1 MNLPSNKFAR
11 IISYLFIPPL
21 MNFFIFVFL
30 ALHLQLEQRF
40 LSAAILISFLF
51 GLAIPVIYF
60 VIMRSRGKIDDNDA
74 RVKEQRTNPYLFGI
88 LLTLAAILLSAIF
101 VSNKIITI
109 AWITYLVCSMILI
122 LVNKYWKISA
132 HAMGAAIPLG
142 IMLFYSN
149 LLSLGLVV
157 ILILVG
163 WSRIKL
169 KMHNLSQ
176 VLAGGFLGIIIPA
189 LLFVLFR

>member
-1 MNLPSNKFAR
+1 MNLQSNKFAR

-60 VIMRSRGKIDDNDA
+60 VILRSRGKIDDNDA
-74 RVKEQRTNPYLFGI
+74 QVKEQRTNPYLFGI